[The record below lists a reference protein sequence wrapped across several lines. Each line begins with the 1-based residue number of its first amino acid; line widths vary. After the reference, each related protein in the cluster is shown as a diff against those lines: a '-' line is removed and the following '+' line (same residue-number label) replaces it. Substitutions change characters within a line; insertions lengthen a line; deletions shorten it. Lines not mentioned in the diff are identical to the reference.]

1 VSRPARTSG
10 RRGRPRPKPDT
21 RAAAAGQAAGAAAAV
36 AVPAPTRR
44 AGPAGDPLPVPPAV
58 PVRAER
64 VLRLAGTAVGVGT
77 GVLSAVWELFLSPLY
92 AGAVPLPVAPVLAV
106 AGALG
111 LIWFTRTV
119 TGSRELAMLPGAAWF
134 TTMLVAM
141 FGGSGGDSIISWMG
155 VATILVGA
163 ATWGVAGYRLIGRV
177 NRAP

>member
-1 VSRPARTSG
+1 VSRPVRTSG

-21 RAAAAGQAAGAAAAV
+21 RAAAGPAAGAAAAV
-36 AVPAPTRR
+36 
-44 AGPAGDPLPVPPAV
+44 AV